1 MILKYYKPIT
11 SSQRFLKQINY
22 SHLSKFKKLK
32 FYSKSI
38 HRSFGKMRNGQLSS
52 YHKGGGHKR
61 IYRFINSVIYNSGI
75 VENLEYDPN
84 RSAFLVRVFNL
95 QTKKSFY
102 QLASEYL
109 QRGDI
114 ISFNFNYSEPTLG
127 SSSSLYYMPLGTIIH
142 NVQFSKNSKNK
153 FSIAAGTYSQI
164 IQKSDFTCIIKLSS
178 GQLRTFPLTLLGTYG
193 RTSNIEHQLRNYGK
207 AGRIR
212 WLNKRPTVRGVAMNP
227 IDHPHGGGQGKTTAG
242 RHPVTPW
249 GKLTKG
255 VKTVKRI
262 NSKIKSKH
270 ESIKMEMP
278 L

>member
-1 MILKYYKPIT
+1 MILKSYKPIT

-22 SHLSKFKKLK
+22 SHLLKFKKLK

-38 HRSFGKMRNGQLSS
+38 HRSFGKMRTGQLSS

-61 IYRFINSVIYNSGI
+61 IYRFLNQLPYTQGI
-75 VENLEYDPN
+75 IEGIEYDPN
-84 RSAFLVRVFNL
+84 RSAFLLRVFNL

-114 ISFNFNYSEPTLG
+114 IAFNFNYSEPTLG
-127 SSSSLYYMPLGTIIH
+127 SSSSLMFMPLGTIIH
-142 NVQFSKNSKNK
+142 NVQFSKNSHNR

-164 IQKSDFTCIIKLSS
+164 IQKSDFTCLIKLSS
-178 GQLRTFPLTLLGTYG
+178 GQLRYFPLTIIGTYG
-193 RTSNIEHQLRNYGK
+193 RTSNSEHQLRNYGK

-242 RHPVTPW
+242 RPSVTPW

-255 VKTVKRI
+255 VKTVKQKKF
-262 NSKIKSKH
+262 KIKYKN
-270 ESIKMEMP
+270 E
-278 L
+278 